1 MLDYEYDANDL
12 ELRNQS
18 FVGTQTNQLTKSQYL
33 VKLKNVWNTQLA
45 TFGLWNV
52 PNLRDT
58 SFSEEPLDADGS
70 EAQFLLNYM
79 AG

>member
-1 MLDYEYDANDL
+1 MVN
-12 ELRNQS
+12 
-18 FVGTQTNQLTKSQYL
+18 
-33 VKLKNVWNTQLA
+33 LKNVWNTQLA

-58 SFSEEPLDADGS
+58 SFSEEPLHADGS

-79 AG
+79 GPAKEEGWKKV